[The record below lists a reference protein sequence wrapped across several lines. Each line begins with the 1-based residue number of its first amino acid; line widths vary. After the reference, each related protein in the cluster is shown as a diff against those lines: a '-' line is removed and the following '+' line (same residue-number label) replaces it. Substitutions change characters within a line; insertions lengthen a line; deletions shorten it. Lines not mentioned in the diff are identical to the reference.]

1 MFENPLIN
9 AFATLIITVGV
20 VALLLFLV
28 KKYSGKFTSNIS
40 NAKQI
45 KIEAKQAISSKSNIF
60 IVNIEGRRFAI
71 AANDSSISKISELD
85 SEPNKNTANQENSID
100 YSIPKELQEE
110 VSFSSFLKQSIFK
123 QK

>member
-1 MFENPLIN
+1 LFENPLIN

-45 KIEAKQAISSKSNIF
+45 KIEAKQAISTKSNIF

-85 SEPNKNTANQENSID
+85 SEPNKNNPNQENSID
-100 YSIPKELQEE
+100 YAIPKELQEE